1 MPDSS
6 SLAPLET
13 QLGYQFTRQDL
24 LTLALTHCSFP
35 LQPGEEH
42 NETLEFLGDAV
53 LDMAVSDLL
62 IRRFPEAREGELS
75 KIRAS
80 LVNAQVLAQKAEALS
95 LGPWLRLGWGEER
108 SGGRQKGSILACAY
122 EAVLGAVYLDG
133 GFAPALALVTA
144 HFAADLEEKPAII
157 HFDSKTQ
164 LQEVTQKIFKQ
175 TPVYEVVEVRGPDH
189 QKRFVSQVLIAGKP
203 YGRGEGPSKKSAHQ
217 VAASQTLELLKNKT
231 DAPAETEA
239 SIKTEDVEQ
248 A

>member
-1 MPDSS
+1 MPDSNS
-6 SLAPLET
+6 PASPASLARLET
-13 QLGYQFTRQDL
+13 QLGYKFTRQDL
-24 LTLALTHCSFP
+24 LTLALTHCSCP
-35 LQPGEEH
+35 LQPGEDH

-53 LDMAVSDLL
+53 LDMAISDLL
-62 IRRFPEAREGELS
+62 IHRFPESREGELS

-95 LGPWLRLGWGEER
+95 LGHWLRLGWGEER

-133 GFAPALALVTA
+133 GFAPALALVSA
-144 HFAADLEEKPAII
+144 HFAANLEKKPTVI
-157 HFDSKTQ
+157 HFDSKTR

-189 QKRFVSQVLIAGKP
+189 QKRFVSQVLIAGKL

-217 VAASQTLELLKNKT
+217 VAASQTLELLQNET
-231 DAPAETEA
+231 DTQ
-239 SIKTEDVEQ
+239 TEDAEH